1 MKPQNHFRAR
11 MTTAAPSADRRR
23 FLSAGIT
30 VLACAA
36 APKLW
41 AVSSSAPVQGPQVS
55 IETFNAAGRS
65 TGVVRLQK
73 VVKTDAEWKA
83 QLSALAY
90 QVTRQQGTERAYTG
104 QYAESHTDGIYRCV
118 CCDTALYDSKTK
130 FESGTGWPSFW
141 KPISALNV
149 AKTADMTLGMER
161 DAISCRRCDAHLG
174 HVFDDG
180 PPPTG
185 LRYCMNS
192 VALHFVPRA

>member
-1 MKPQNHFRAR
+1 MKSQNVFRAR
-11 MTTAAPSADRRR
+11 VTTGEPCAERRR

-41 AVSSSAPVQGPQVS
+41 AVNASAAVQAPQVS
-55 IETFNAAGRS
+55 IELFDAAGRS

-90 QVTRQQGTERAYTG
+90 QVTRQAGTERAYTG
-104 QYAESHTDGIYRCV
+104 QYAETHADGVYRCV

-149 AKTADMTLGMER
+149 LKSSDLTLGMER